1 MTLGDFA
8 ELYFTTFIRQYLG
21 FYLKDPEIA
30 KNKNLAFEDL
40 KEFAS
45 KAEKIKKVSNAIEGF
60 KKIKPVEDNWTKMWM
75 YAQEAPSWIGDIT
88 GTYVAVILDEFQ
100 DLDNRI
106 YMDKEYKI
114 LKDDITGG
122 FASVCSK
129 KSAPMLVS
137 GSLVTIVTRKV
148 FGGPLGGR
156 FGAIH
161 LELMSIKDG
170 MKLAFKLSNKY
181 NVEVKAETAQLI
193 SEISQGNPYY
203 IWCAFVS
210 EKENKDLT
218 TVKGV
223 EEVYKFEVTD
233 RRGKIRDFW
242 DEHFKMNLDLL
253 NANFKKGLNQKIIF
267 YILKNRDR
275 SVSYKEIAR
284 KFKIR
289 ERSAYE
295 VLDNLLK
302 ADLVTER
309 AYGIVRGLK
318 DSMLERCLKVI
329 FKPIIEEIDEI
340 IVAEE
345 VSKEVKQEIEKLK
358 NKLKSMQGY
367 INTIVGEEAEI
378 MIKRV
383 MNKFNNQ
390 EVDGTNYFN
399 LTKKIILPK
408 FDRKPHSRV
417 IIGEYEDKYQIDFYG
432 KKTTKKD
439 KIIWIGESKNWN
451 KQVGKEVVE
460 ALINKIELVKR
471 EENTDKV
478 IGWLYSKNGF
488 EKDALNLMQ
497 EKDILGSD
505 KNNLISLMEFL
516 GIL

>member
-1 MTLGDFA
+1 
-8 ELYFTTFIRQYLG
+8 TTFIRQYVG
-21 FYLKDPEIA
+21 FYLKEVDVATGETVT
-30 KNKNLAFEDL
+30 LEDL
-40 KEFAS
+40 SEIS
-45 KAEKIKKVSNAIEGF
+45 KKKKLKYVDKIIEGF
-60 KKIKPVEDNWTKMWM
+60 KKIKNSNESGMLLWHYTQSVPHRLCDK
-75 YAQEAPSWIGDIT
+75 A

-210 EKENKDLT
+210 EKKNKDLT

-223 EEVYKFEVTD
+223 EEVYKFEVED
-233 RRGKIRDFW
+233 EKDGKIRDFW
-242 DEHFKMNLDLL
+242 REHFNLNLDLL
-253 NANFKKGLNQKIIF
+253 NKGNKFGLSQKIIF
-267 YILKNRDR
+267 YILKNKERDIT
-275 SVSYKEIAR
+275 YKEIS
-284 KFKIR
+284 KEFKIK
-289 ERSAYE
+289 EKEAYD

-302 ADLVTER
+302 ADLVKKV
-309 AYGIVRGLK
+309 AYGIVSGLK
-318 DSMLERCLKVI
+318 DKMLERCLI
-329 FKPIIEEIDEI
+329 AEFKPIIENIDKL

-345 VSKEVKQEIEKLK
+345 LSKDIEQEVEELK
-358 NKLKSMQGY
+358 KKLKSMRGY

-383 MNKFNNQ
+383 MKKFNNQ

-399 LTKKIILPK
+399 INKRIILPK

-505 KNNLISLMEFL
+505 KNNLISLMDFL
-516 GIL
+516 GLL